1 MRFLKWAGL
10 VSAFLVV
17 AVLTAVGYVRSTGLR
32 ARATPG
38 ALETRVARTM
48 RSLAISSRDR
58 ARENPVTASE
68 EALQSGLEHYADHCA
83 VCHGNDGRGLTDF
96 GRGLFPPPPDLRA
109 PPTQE
114 LTDGEL
120 FYVIE
125 NGIRFTGMPAFSTGT
140 PDGEAESWK
149 LVHFIRRL
157 PQVGEADLERMKALN
172 PRSPAEIRLELEE
185 ERFLRGE
192 GPP

>member
-1 MRFLKWAGL
+1 MRLMKWAGL
-10 VSAFLVV
+10 VAAFLAVV
-17 AVLTAVGYVRSTGLR
+17 ALAAVGYVRATGLR

-38 ALETRVARTM
+38 ALETTVARTM
-48 RSLAISSRDR
+48 RSLAISNRDRDR
-58 ARENPVTASE
+58 ANPLSASA

-109 PPTQE
+109 SPTQE

-120 FYVIE
+120 FYIIE

-149 LVHFIRRL
+149 LVQFIRRL
-157 PQVGEADLERMKALN
+157 PQIGEADLERMKALN
-172 PRSPAEIRLELEE
+172 PRSPAEIRLEIEE
-185 ERFLRGE
+185 ERFLSGE
-192 GPP
+192 SPP